1 MMVPAK
7 GWPACRI
14 LPAGET
20 PQSRVACGQP
30 HPRTMAPAAPTGRG
44 LAGAWSAVAQLWRR
58 RHGRKDVMRAL
69 AEIPDDELKNLSEAG
84 QRMRR
89 EARLEL
95 AGSERKSACPRT
107 HLGLP
112 AEREQASR

>member
-14 LPAGET
+14 VPADDA
-20 PQSRVACGQP
+20 PQSRVTYGQP
-30 HPRTMAPAAPTGRG
+30 HPRTMAPAAPAGRG
-44 LAGAWSAVAQLWRR
+44 WVEAWSAVSRLWRR
-58 RHGRKDVMRAL
+58 RHERKDVMRAL
-69 AEIPDDELKNLSEAG
+69 ADIPDDDLEDLSEAG

-95 AGSERKSACPRT
+95 AGAERNSGCHRT
-107 HLGLP
+107 RPGLP
-112 AEREQASR
+112 AEPEQASR